1 MLIGNLFRDTSDCEH
16 SSFRLFI
23 LFLKRINWFLKISS
37 KVDQFLQYGQNLET
51 YDIFFSFLR
60 FFFQFYFTQFY
71 LIEEWKRNFKTYI
84 WNGKKKNYFSNKII
98 FWKCLSKKYWQIYST
113 WDSKQSFSYVEWIK
127 KTLPFLL
134 LLIFLIHNM

>member
-16 SSFRLFI
+16 SPFRLFI

-71 LIEEWKRNFKTYI
+71 LIEKWKRNFKSYI

-98 FWKCLSKKYWQIYST
+98 FGKCLRKKYWKICVT
-113 WDSKQSFSYVEWIK
+113 WNSKQILFIEWIK